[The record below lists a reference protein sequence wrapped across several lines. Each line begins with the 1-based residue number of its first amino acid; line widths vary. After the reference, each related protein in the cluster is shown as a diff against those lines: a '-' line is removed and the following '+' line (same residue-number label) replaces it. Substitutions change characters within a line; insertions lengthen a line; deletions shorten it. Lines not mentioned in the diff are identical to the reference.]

1 MKSTL
6 LLWLAWLFAS
16 FSAYAETTKPV
27 ILVYGD
33 SLSAAYGLSQ
43 KDGWVALLSQ
53 KLEQNKFPHKVVNA
67 SISGE
72 TTFGGATRIETAL
85 KQHKPA
91 IIIVELG
98 GNDGLRGLPLT
109 DSKSNFEKILRAS
122 NNAKAKILLVGMRL
136 PPNYGRDYTEKFHA
150 MYATL
155 AKQYKAELVPFMLEG
170 VADSRENFQADN
182 IHPTAKVQPQ
192 ILENV
197 WRPLQPML
205 MQKLTATKKPP
216 LQRSVIKHSAAKA

>member
-1 MKSTL
+1 MKL
-6 LLWLAWLFAS
+6 KIVLWLIFALAS
-16 FSAYAETTKPV
+16 FTSYAETTRPI

-53 KLEQNKFPHKVVNA
+53 RLEQNKLPHKVINA

-72 TTFGGATRIETAL
+72 TTFGGASRIDTAL

-109 DSKSNFEKILRAS
+109 DSKSNLEKILRAG
-122 NNAKAKILLVGMRL
+122 NNAKTKILLVGMRL

-150 MYATL
+150 MYAAL
-155 AKQYKAELVPFMLEG
+155 AKQYKTELVPFMLEG
-170 VADSRENFQADN
+170 VADSRDNFQADN
-182 IHPTAKVQPQ
+182 IHPTAKVQPH
-192 ILENV
+192 ILENI
-197 WRPLQPML
+197 WPQLQPL
-205 MQKLTATKKPP
+205 LTQNMTSAKKIIAKKMA
-216 LQRSVIKHSAAKA
+216 IKHTAAKP

>member
-1 MKSTL
+1 MKTNII
-6 LLWLAWLFAS
+6 LWLALLLLSLTAH
-16 FSAYAETTKPV
+16 AESGKPV

-43 KDGWVALLSQ
+43 KEGWVALLGQRLAQ
-53 KLEQNKFPHKVVNA
+53 KQFPHKVINA

-72 TTFGGATRIETAL
+72 TSFGGATRIEAAL
-85 KQHKPA
+85 KQHRPD

-122 NNAKAKILLVGMRL
+122 AKANTKILLVGMRL

-150 MYATL
+150 MYADL
-155 AKQYKAELVPFMLEG
+155 AKQYQAELVPFMLEG
-170 VADSRENFQADN
+170 VADSRDNFQADN

-197 WRPLQPML
+197 WGPLQPL
-205 MQKLTATKKPP
+205 LTQKQINGKNFASGNNK
-216 LQRSVIKHSAAKA
+216 RNH

>member
-1 MKSTL
+1 MKTKMLFWL
-6 LLWLAWLFAS
+6 LLVFVS
-16 FSAYAETTKPV
+16 FSVSAQTTKPI

-43 KDGWVALLSQ
+43 KDGWVALLI
-53 KLEQNKFPHKVVNA
+53 KRLEQNNFPHKVINA

-72 TTFGGATRIETAL
+72 TTFGGAARIDAVL

-109 DSKSNFEKILRAS
+109 DTKSNFEKILRAS
-122 NNAKAKILLVGMRL
+122 TKSNAKVLLVGMRL

-150 MYATL
+150 MYASL
-155 AKQYKAELVPFMLEG
+155 AKQYKTELVPFMLEG
-170 VADSRENFQADN
+170 VADSRDNFQADN
-182 IHPTAKVQPQ
+182 IHPTAKVQPK
-192 ILENV
+192 ILENI
-197 WRPLQPML
+197 WQALQPML
-205 MQKLTATKKPP
+205 SPKQAYEPQSKKPTT
-216 LQRSVIKHSAAKA
+216 KHTAAKH

>member
-6 LLWLAWLFAS
+6 LLWLALLFTS
-16 FSAYAETTKPV
+16 FSAYAEIAKPV

-43 KDGWVALLSQ
+43 KEGWVALLSQ
-53 KLEQNKFPHKVVNA
+53 RLQQNKLPHKVVNA

-72 TTFGGATRIETAL
+72 TTFGGASRIDNAL
-85 KQHKPA
+85 KQHKPS

-98 GNDGLRGLPLT
+98 GNDGLRGLPLNDT
-109 DSKSNFEKILRAS
+109 QSSLEKILRSSIRA
-122 NNAKAKILLVGMRL
+122 NIKVLLVGMRL

-155 AKQYKAELVPFMLEG
+155 AKQYKVELVPFMLEG

-192 ILENV
+192 ILNNI
-197 WRPLQPML
+197 WQPLQAML
-205 MQKLTATKKPP
+205 KPKLATTQKLSAKKPASK
-216 LQRSVIKHSAAKA
+216 QTAAK

>member
-6 LLWLAWLFAS
+6 LLSLALFFAT
-16 FSAYAETTKPV
+16 FNTHAETTKPV

-72 TTFGGATRIETAL
+72 TTFGGATRIDNAL
-85 KQHKPA
+85 KQHQPA

-122 NNAKAKILLVGMRL
+122 TKANVKILLVGMRL

-150 MYATL
+150 MYAAL
-155 AKQYKAELVPFMLEG
+155 AKQYKTELVSFMLEG

-192 ILENV
+192 ILDNI
-197 WRPLQPML
+197 WQPLQALLVMKTN
-205 MQKLTATKKPP
+205 MVTKTKLKKLSP
-216 LQRSVIKHSAAKA
+216 

>member
-1 MKSTL
+1 MKL
-6 LLWLAWLFAS
+6 KMLLWLVLAWAPLA
-16 FSAYAETTKPV
+16 ANAEMTKPV

-53 KLEQNKFPHKVVNA
+53 KLEQNKFPHKVINA
-67 SISGE
+67 SVSGE
-72 TTFGGATRIETAL
+72 TTFGGATRIDNAL
-85 KQHKPA
+85 KQHRPA

-109 DSKSNFEKILRAS
+109 DSKANLEKILRAS
-122 NNAKAKILLVGMRL
+122 TSAKTKILLVGMRL

-150 MYATL
+150 MYAAL

-170 VADSRENFQADN
+170 VANSRENFQADN

-192 ILENV
+192 ILDNI
-197 WRPLQPML
+197 WQPLQPL
-205 MQKLTATKKPP
+205 LLTQKPRETSVVKLRKRKP
-216 LQRSVIKHSAAKA
+216 VY

>member
-1 MKSTL
+1 MKSTIL
-6 LLWLAWLFAS
+6 FWLALLFTA
-16 FSAYAETTKPV
+16 FSAQAETTKPV

-43 KDGWVALLSQ
+43 KDGWVALLS
-53 KLEQNKFPHKVVNA
+53 KRLEQNKFPHKVINA

-72 TTFGGATRIETAL
+72 TTFGGAARIDNAL

-98 GNDGLRGLPLT
+98 GNDGLRGLPLN
-109 DSKSNFEKILRAS
+109 DSKSSLEKILRAS
-122 NNAKAKILLVGMRL
+122 SKAKVKVLLVGMRL

-150 MYATL
+150 MYAAL
-155 AKQYKAELVPFMLEG
+155 AKQFKAELVPFMLEG

-192 ILENV
+192 ILDNLCQ
-197 WRPLQPML
+197 PLRPML
-205 MQKLTATKKPP
+205 AQKLAQDTPVKKP
-216 LQRSVIKHSAAKA
+216 AAKQTAANP

>member
-1 MKSTL
+1 MKSIL
-6 LLWLAWLFAS
+6 LFWLVLLFTS
-16 FSAYAETTKPV
+16 FNTHAETTKPV

-43 KDGWVALLSQ
+43 KDGWVALLT
-53 KLEQNKFPHKVVNA
+53 KRLEQNKHPHKVVNA

-72 TTFGGATRIETAL
+72 TTFGGATRIDNAL

-109 DSKSNFEKILRAS
+109 DSKSSLERILRAS
-122 NNAKAKILLVGMRL
+122 TQANAKILLVGMRL

-150 MYATL
+150 MYAAL
-155 AKQYKAELVPFMLEG
+155 AKQYQVELVPFMLEG
-170 VADSRENFQADN
+170 MADSRENFQADN

-192 ILENV
+192 ILENI
-197 WRPLQPML
+197 WQPLQSML
-205 MQKLTATKKPP
+205 DEKFARGTPSKKPSAK
-216 LQRSVIKHSAAKA
+216 QTTAKH

>member
-1 MKSTL
+1 MKL
-6 LLWLAWLFAS
+6 KIFLWLVLALVPFT
-16 FSAYAETTKPV
+16 AYAETTKPV
-27 ILVYGD
+27 ILIYGD

-43 KDGWVALLSQ
+43 KAGWVALLSQ

-72 TTFGGATRIETAL
+72 TTFGGASRIDNAL

-122 NNAKAKILLVGMRL
+122 TKANAKVLLVGMRL
-136 PPNYGRDYTEKFHA
+136 PPNYGRDYTEKFHV
-150 MYATL
+150 MYAEL

-192 ILENV
+192 ILDNI
-197 WRPLQPML
+197 WGPLQVLLREKNVAAKKTSP
-205 MQKLTATKKPP
+205 KKPDT
-216 LQRSVIKHSAAKA
+216 KHTAAKH

>member
-1 MKSTL
+1 MMRKIVLS
-6 LLWLAWLFAS
+6 LWLALIA
-16 FSAYAETTKPV
+16 FSASAETTKPV

-53 KLEQNKFPHKVVNA
+53 RLAHNQYPHKVINA

-72 TTFGGATRIETAL
+72 TTFGGATRIDRTI
-85 KQHKPA
+85 KQLNPD

-109 DSKSNFEKILRAS
+109 DSKTNMEKILRAS
-122 NNAKAKILLVGMRL
+122 NKANAKILLIGMRL

-155 AKQYKAELVPFMLEG
+155 AKQYKTELVPFMLEG
-170 VADSRENFQADN
+170 VIDSRDNFQADN

-192 ILENV
+192 ILDNI
-197 WRPLQPML
+197 WQPLLPML
-205 MQKLTATKKPP
+205 TSKTASAKKESAKHQPTSTKAV
-216 LQRSVIKHSAAKA
+216 R